1 MATYPRRGFA
11 SVADLHTVEEDRAAT
26 NHENPTVRYNRF
38 LFSDLRANKYVGPVT
53 DRFLK
58 TQYFWAELKLWD
70 VYDRMKP
77 LSQAAGCKLITFE
90 IRLACCWFFGP
101 NYMDVDAS
109 YVWRK
114 IRNNLLVRERLS
126 EREMPKHSLSEPR
139 ACLVF
144 YPGVFTSRVCSS

>member
-1 MATYPRRGFA
+1 MATYRRRGFG

-53 DRFLK
+53 ERFLK
-58 TQYFWAELKLWD
+58 TQNFWSELKLWD

-126 EREMPKHSLSEPR
+126 EREIMLQAAKL
-139 ACLVF
+139 F
-144 YPGVFTSRVCSS
+144 DMYKSRS